1 MLRAIATTARRKI
14 ALEKDFLVAVP
25 TRLAIKNSRFK
36 VSVDLDIFDRRFV
49 FILMESIIGNSERNT
64 ILQKYHFL
72 NSTFVHFNKKITV
85 FGI

>member
-1 MLRAIATTARRKI
+1 MLRAIATTARRKM

-36 VSVDLDIFDRRFV
+36 IDIDLVVLDRSLVFV
-49 FILMESIIGNSERNT
+49 LIKSIILNSELNT

-72 NSTFVHFNKKITV
+72 NSSFVHFNKKITA
-85 FGI
+85 FSI